1 MTSQLQFTLELE
13 NNKILDF
20 LDLGTLRS
28 KNKLDFIVYRKP
40 VYTDTTIP
48 HNLCHLTDKKFSA
61 LKFLFNRLRHINWRT
76 MPIGKK

>member
-28 KNKLDFIVYRKP
+28 DNELDFSIYLKP
-40 VYTDTTIP
+40 VHTD
-48 HNLCHLTDKKFSA
+48 
-61 LKFLFNRLRHINWRT
+61 RHYNST
-76 MPIGKK
+76 QSVSPDGS